1 MNIVLQLGQIVR
13 SKSSEIFILYTIGLD
28 LQIMLFGFVR
38 VRGYFEQKTNRKIAI
53 FTNIEKTEQVAVR
66 NWSLLWEGI
75 VTSGTE

>member
-1 MNIVLQLGQIVR
+1 MNVVLQLGQIVR

-38 VRGYFEQKTNRKIAI
+38 MRGYFEQKTNRKIAI

-75 VTSGTE
+75 VASGTE

>member
-1 MNIVLQLGQIVR
+1 
-13 SKSSEIFILYTIGLD
+13 
-28 LQIMLFGFVR
+28 MLFGFVR